1 SKQIALE
8 IVPIGNDDFPHYPS
22 PEEQRSILEEI
33 MSQELDVLVGWT
45 FPEQMAYPLL
55 DAGLPIVHFG
65 ESDINHP
72 LSVCPRG
79 LKAVACEMA
88 EFVARKLNYQ
98 GQVVAIGGLRQG
110 NFADDGR
117 TRVIGVQEVFRNY
130 PDVRL
135 THIPTNWDHERAS
148 TQIRAG
154 LE

>member
-1 SKQIALE
+1 MLAHLRIGACMEPIDAFWVQVREAFYQRSKQIALE
-8 IVPIGNDDFPHYPS
+8 IVPIGNEDFPHYPS

-79 LKAVACEMA
+79 LKAVAC
-88 EFVARKLNYQ
+88 
-98 GQVVAIGGLRQG
+98 
-110 NFADDGR
+110 
-117 TRVIGVQEVFRNY
+117 
-130 PDVRL
+130 
-135 THIPTNWDHERAS
+135 
-148 TQIRAG
+148 
-154 LE
+154 